1 MNSVNPYPLQSLS
14 ICRKCDKD
22 MVDKDLVSP
31 LLLSVKCGKVEA
43 VKALIKEGCDVNTK
57 DKDGKTTVYW
67 AVHERHIHVLKVSM
81 CL

>member
-1 MNSVNPYPLQSLS
+1 
-14 ICRKCDKD
+14 

-43 VKALIKEGCDVNTK
+43 VKTLIKEGCDVNTK

-67 AVHERHIHVLKVSM
+67 AVHERHIDVLTVSM